1 MKKDLNYILAVL
13 VIMLSIIVIAMGIY
27 FYFDV
32 NCDKAL
38 LEDNCISD
46 DSSIYEVSAEELSR
60 FGESDFNIIKLQSS
74 GSHSF
79 ALDVNGKVIVD
90 FDKSIDNVFDVKDIV
105 LFSTSLDESFLY
117 ILTKSGELYK
127 YDILNIEN
135 SEFAASKVEEYSNIE
150 KIMTYDTRKAN
161 AGGCSFIILVDSDSK
176 YYELNSFCV

>member
-13 VIMLSIIVIAMGIY
+13 VVMLSVIVIAMGVY
-27 FYFDV
+27 FYFED
-32 NCDKAL
+32 NGNNL
-38 LEDNCISD
+38 LEDNCECDSGVNDEISKQ
-46 DSSIYEVSAEELSR
+46 ELSK

-90 FDKSIDNVFDVKDIV
+90 FDKTIDNVFDVKDIV

-150 KIMTYDTRKAN
+150 RIMTYDTRKAN